1 MKQLIRI
8 LFLAVVL
15 ALCGSIA
22 EAAPADAQAT
32 EERWQPEPGLS
43 WQWQLTGNIDTSYN
57 VDVYDVDAVE
67 TPAATVDELHAD
79 GRKVICY
86 ISAGSWENWRPD
98 REDFPPFVKGRP
110 LGGWPGE
117 RWLDIREI
125 DTLRPIMKN
134 RMDVSASKGFDAV
147 EPDNV
152 DGYANRSGFP
162 LTYADQLAYNRMLAE
177 EAHERGEVSG
187 CVAYFDYYAGTAN
200 KIHGEPVPLGPDY
213 LNYTIREPLG
223 VTAHIVPWNMPLSM
237 VCRSLAPALAAGNT
251 AVVKPA
257 EQTPLT
263 ALKFAEIFL
272 DLGFPQGV
280 YNVVTGFGDEAGR
293 ALSEHPG
300 IGSITFTGSV
310 ETGRDIIRASA
321 EHVKPVVLELGGKS
335 PQVIF
340 ADTDLDLAATE
351 VAKGIYSNTG
361 QYCDAGS
368 RLVVEEGAREP
379 LLERLL
385 EHSRRIKL
393 GEGMDDPD
401 MGPLVSAEHLERVLG
416 YIASGRQE
424 GANMLIGG
432 RAEEFE
438 RGYFVLPTV
447 FDDVEGKM
455 RIAREEIFGPVLSV
469 LPFSDEAEAAEIA
482 NDSSYGLAAGI
493 FTRDIDRA
501 LRFARDIEAG
511 YVMINEYFTGGMGSP
526 FGGYKQSGIGREKG
540 LVALDNYT
548 QTKNVVVKVGQPN
561 GERPR

>member
-1 MKQLIRI
+1 MEIRDQLFIDNGWTPARGGLTFEAI
-8 LFLAVVL
+8 NPSTEEVL
-15 ALCGSIA
+15 AEVARG
-22 EAAPADAQAT
+22 DA
-32 EERWQPEPGLS
+32 RD
-43 WQWQLTGNIDTSYN
+43 ID
-57 VDVYDVDAVE
+57 DAVQASRRAFVPWRRT
-67 TPAATVDELHAD
+67 TPV
-79 GRKVICY
+79 
-86 ISAGSWENWRPD
+86 
-98 REDFPPFVKGRP
+98 
-110 LGGWPGE
+110 
-117 RWLDIREI
+117 
-125 DTLRPIMKN
+125 
-134 RMDVSASKGFDAV
+134 
-147 EPDNV
+147 
-152 DGYANRSGFP
+152 
-162 LTYADQLAYNRMLAE
+162 
-177 EAHERGEVSG
+177 ERGRLLYRAARELEARIDEFAELETLDTGKPLAHARGEISG
-187 CVAYFDYYAGTAN
+187 CVGYLDYYAGAAD
-200 KIHGEPVPLGPDY
+200 KIHGETIPLGPDY
-213 LNYTIREPLG
+213 LNYTVREPLG

-272 DLGFPQGV
+272 NLDFPPGV
-280 YNVVTGFGDEAGR
+280 YNVVTGFGDGAGK

-310 ETGRDIIRASA
+310 ETGRNILRAAA

-340 ADTDLDLAATE
+340 ADTDLDLAAAE

-379 LLERLL
+379 LLEKVLQR
-385 EHSRRIKL
+385 SRQIEL
-393 GEGMDDPD
+393 GEGMNNPD

-416 YIASGRQE
+416 YIESGREE
-424 GANMLIGG
+424 GANMIIGG

-438 RGYFVLPTV
+438 RGYFVSPTV
-447 FDDVEGKM
+447 FDGVESDM

-469 LPFSDEAEAAEIA
+469 LPFSGEEEAIRIA
-482 NDSSYGLAAGI
+482 NDSNYGLAAGI

-501 LRFARDIEAG
+501 MRFAGDIEAG

-548 QTKNVVVKVGQPN
+548 QIKNVVIRTRCPQ
-561 GERPR
+561 